1 MYKRQ
6 SMIRKILSQNQLLG
20 FFLIFSNHMIFEKE
34 SPTYTMPFPQPFQNV
49 DKSSQYERYVH

>member
-34 SPTYTMPFPQPFQNV
+34 SPTYTMPFQHV